1 MPEYISKSLALAIHE
16 DLIRSYGGSTGLRDE
31 GRLEAV
37 LASPQASFAGQELY
51 PTPAAK
57 AAATPAAK
65 AAAYLVGMA
74 RGHPFVDGNKRTAF
88 ALADTFLRLNGWRL
102 TMTNADLFELVLAAA
117 RGELDTAGVA
127 AVFERASERVS

>member
-57 AAATPAAK
+57 AAA
-65 AAAYLVGMA
+65 YLVGMA

-88 ALADTFLRLNGWRL
+88 ALADTFLR
-102 TMTNADLFELVLAAA
+102 
-117 RGELDTAGVA
+117 
-127 AVFERASERVS
+127 

>member
-51 PTPAAK
+51 P
-57 AAATPAAK
+57 TPAAK

>member
-16 DLIRSYGGSTGLRDE
+16 DLIRSYGGSAGLRDE

-51 PTPAAK
+51 P
-57 AAATPAAK
+57 TPAAK